1 MHIYGRRDIMEGLK
15 NRRSLVKKES
25 RMKYIGIAHNRNRS
39 TEVE

>member
-15 NRRSLVKKES
+15 NRRSLVKES